1 MIRDFLRRRWSEI
14 RHLWRDIDRDD
25 LDYMH
30 DTAAVDLDPAHPAG
44 HLILIA
50 VSVLLLVALIWS
62 ALAQVDEVTHAE
74 GQIIPSS
81 QVQVV
86 QNLEGGIVQE
96 ILVHEGDVV
105 DKDQILLRIDDTRF
119 ASSYQEGRLKY
130 LALLAQVSRLTAET
144 QNKPL
149 DLPPEID
156 KEAPQL
162 ADDARRLYTTRQQ
175 ELASTVQI
183 LEEQRKQR
191 EQELSEM
198 QSREGQLQRSYAL
211 LREEH
216 DRTAPLADE
225 GAISHVELL
234 RLERQVNETRG
245 DLEGI
250 RLRLPAAR
258 AALEE
263 ARGKIEDA
271 KIKFRTDAQGQ
282 LNDAKAELAATAE
295 NNTAALDR
303 VTRTAVRS
311 PMRGTVKRLKV
322 TTVGGVV
329 QPGMDLVEVVP
340 LEDTLLVEAR
350 VNPQD
355 IAFLHPGQR
364 AMVKLSAYDS
374 TIYGALDAT
383 LEHISADSITQEQKD
398 GSKDSNSTTRSYYLI
413 RVRTLD
419 RGYIKDGKS
428 LPIIPGMTASVD
440 VLTGRKS
447 VLHYLL
453 RPIVRAQERALRER

>member
-1 MIRDFLRRRWSEI
+1 MSGNFLSRRWAEV
-14 RHLWRDIDRDD
+14 RLLWRDIDRDD
-25 LDYMH
+25 LDYMT

-44 HLILIA
+44 HLILVA
-50 VSVLLLVALIWS
+50 VTVLLLVALLWA
-62 ALAQVDEVTHAE
+62 ALSKVDEVTHAE

-96 ILVHEGDVV
+96 ILVKEGDVV
-105 DKDQILLRIDDTRF
+105 DKDQVLLRIDPTRF

-130 LALLAQVSRLTAET
+130 LALLAQVARLTAET
-144 QNKPL
+144 QNQPL
-149 DLPPEID
+149 ELPPEIE

-162 ADDARRLYTTRQQ
+162 AGDARRLYATRQQ
-175 ELASTVQI
+175 ELASGVQI

-191 EQELSEM
+191 EQELFEL
-198 QSREGQLQRSYAL
+198 QSRAGQLERSYAL
-211 LREEH
+211 LRDEH
-216 DRTAPLADE
+216 DRTAPLATE
-225 GAISHVELL
+225 GVISQVELL
-234 RLERQVNETRG
+234 RLKRQVNETRG
-245 DLEGI
+245 DLDGV

-258 AALEE
+258 SALEE
-263 ARGKIEDA
+263 ARGKIEDV
-271 KIKFRTDAQGQ
+271 KIKFRTEAQGQ
-282 LNDAKAELAATAE
+282 LNDAKAELAATAQ

-350 VNPQD
+350 VQPQD

-364 AMVKLSAYDS
+364 AMVKLTAYDS
-374 TIYGALDAT
+374 TIYGALEAK
-383 LEHISADSITQEQKD
+383 LEHISADSITQEDKD
-398 GSKDSNSTTRSYYLI
+398 GGERSFFLI

-419 RGYIKDGKS
+419 HGYLKDGES
-428 LPIIPGMTASVD
+428 LPIIPGMTATVD

-453 RPIVRAQERALRER
+453 RPIARAQERALRER

>member
-1 MIRDFLRRRWSEI
+1 MNRDFLTRRWAEI
-14 RHLWRDIDRDD
+14 RHLWRDVDRDD
-25 LDYMH
+25 LDFMH

-50 VSVLLLVALIWS
+50 VAALMLVALLWS

-144 QNKPL
+144 QDKPL
-149 DLPPEID
+149 VLPPEIG

-225 GAISHVELL
+225 GAISRVELL

-245 DLEGI
+245 DLEGV

-258 AALEE
+258 SAVEE
-263 ARGKIEDA
+263 ARSKIEDA

-340 LEDTLLVEAR
+340 LEDKLLVEAR
-350 VNPQD
+350 VRPQD

-364 AMVKLSAYDS
+364 AMVKLTAYDS
-374 TIYGALDAT
+374 TIYGALEAT
-383 LEHISADSITQEQKD
+383 LEHISADTITQEEKD
-398 GSKDSNSTTRSYYLI
+398 GNSRSYYLI

-419 RGYIKDGKS
+419 HGYLKDGKS
-428 LPIIPGMTASVD
+428 LPIIPGMTATVD

-447 VLHYLL
+447 VLHYLMK
-453 RPIVRAQERALRER
+453 PIVRAEERALRER

>member
-1 MIRDFLRRRWSEI
+1 MNYLKRRWAEL
-14 RHLWRDIDRDD
+14 RLLWRDIDRDD
-25 LDYMH
+25 LDYMA
-30 DTAAVDLDPAHPAG
+30 DTTAVDLDPAHPAG
-44 HLILIA
+44 HLIL
-50 VSVLLLVALIWS
+50 VTVTVLLLVALVWA
-62 ALAQVDEVTHAE
+62 ALARVDEVTQAE

-96 ILVHEGDVV
+96 ILVKEGDVV
-105 DKDQILLRIDDTRF
+105 DKDQVLLRIDPTRF

-130 LALLAQVSRLTAET
+130 LALMAQVARLAAES
-144 QNKPL
+144 QGQAL
-149 DLPPEID
+149 ELPPEVV
-156 KEAPQL
+156 KEAPTL
-162 ADDARRLYTTRQQ
+162 AEDAQRLYQTRQQ
-175 ELASTVQI
+175 QLASSVQI
-183 LEEQRKQR
+183 LTEQRDQR
-191 EQELSEM
+191 QQEVAEL
-198 QSREGQLQRSYAL
+198 QSRAAQLARSYEL
-211 LREEH
+211 LREEL

-225 GAISHVELL
+225 GVISHVELL
-234 RLERQVNETRG
+234 RLQRQVNETRG
-245 DLEGI
+245 DLEGV

-258 AALEE
+258 SALEE
-263 ARGKIEDA
+263 ARGKIEEA
-271 KIKFRTDAQGQ
+271 RIKFRTEAQGE
-282 LNDAKAELAATAE
+282 LNEAKAELAAMAE

-350 VNPQD
+350 VKPQD
-355 IAFLHPGQR
+355 IAFLHPGQA
-364 AMVKLSAYDS
+364 AMVKLTAYDS
-374 TIYGALDAT
+374 TIYGALEAK
-383 LEHISADSITQEQKD
+383 LEHISADSITQKD
-398 GSKDSNSTTRSYYLI
+398 DNVGERSFFLI

-419 RGYIKDGKS
+419 HGYLKDGQS
-428 LPIIPGMTASVD
+428 LPIIPGMTATVD

-453 RPIVRAQERALRER
+453 RPIARAQERALRER

>member
-1 MIRDFLRRRWSEI
+1 MRFLQRRWAEL
-14 RHLWRDIDRDD
+14 RQLWRDIDRDD
-25 LDYMH
+25 LDYMA
-30 DTAAVDLDPAHPAG
+30 DTVAVDLDPAHPAG
-44 HLILIA
+44 HLILAA
-50 VSVLLLVALIWS
+50 VTVLLVVALVWA
-62 ALAQVDEVTHAE
+62 ALAKVDEVTQAD

-96 ILVHEGDVV
+96 LLVKEGDVV

-119 ASSYQEGRLKY
+119 ASSYEEGRLKY
-130 LALLAQVSRLTAET
+130 LALLAQVARLTAET
-144 QNKPL
+144 QSSPL
-149 DLPPEID
+149 ELPPEIA
-156 KEAPQL
+156 KEAPAL
-162 ADDARRLYTTRQQ
+162 AEDARRLYQTRQQ
-175 ELASTVQI
+175 ELGSNVQI

-191 EQELSEM
+191 EQEVFEL
-198 QSREGQLQRSYAL
+198 QSRAGQLSRSYEL
-211 LREEH
+211 LREEL
-216 DRTAPLADE
+216 DRTAPLVDE
-225 GAISHVELL
+225 GVISHVELL
-234 RLERQVNETRG
+234 RLKRQVNETRG
-245 DLEGI
+245 DLEGV

-258 AALEE
+258 SALDE
-263 ARGKIEDA
+263 ARGKIEEA
-271 KIKFRTDAQGQ
+271 RIKFRTDAQGQ
-282 LNDAKAELAATAE
+282 LNEAKAELAGMAA

-350 VNPQD
+350 IKPQD
-355 IAFLHPGQR
+355 IAFVHPGQR
-364 AMVKLSAYDS
+364 AMVKLTAYDS
-374 TIYGALDAT
+374 TLYGALEAT
-383 LEHISADSITQEQKD
+383 LEHISADSITQKD
-398 GSKDSNSTTRSYYLI
+398 DSGSERSFFLI

-419 RGYIKDGKS
+419 HGYVKDGQS
-428 LPIIPGMTASVD
+428 LPIIPGMTATVD
-440 VLTGRKS
+440 ILTGRKS

>member
-1 MIRDFLRRRWSEI
+1 MRFLQRRWAEL
-14 RHLWRDIDRDD
+14 RQPWRDIDRDD
-25 LDYMH
+25 LDYMA
-30 DTAAVDLDPAHPAG
+30 DTVAVDLDPAHPAG
-44 HLILIA
+44 HLILAA
-50 VSVLLLVALIWS
+50 VTVLLVVALVWA
-62 ALAQVDEVTHAE
+62 ALAKVDEVTQAD

-96 ILVHEGDVV
+96 LLVKEGDVV

-119 ASSYQEGRLKY
+119 ASSYEEGRLKY
-130 LALLAQVSRLTAET
+130 LALLAQVARLTAET
-144 QNKPL
+144 QSSPL
-149 DLPPEID
+149 ELPPEIA
-156 KEAPQL
+156 KEAPAL
-162 ADDARRLYTTRQQ
+162 AEDARRLYQTRQQ
-175 ELASTVQI
+175 ELGSNVQI

-191 EQELSEM
+191 EQEVFEL
-198 QSREGQLQRSYAL
+198 QSRAGQLSRSYEL
-211 LREEH
+211 LREEL
-216 DRTAPLADE
+216 DRTAPLVDE
-225 GAISHVELL
+225 GVISHVELL
-234 RLERQVNETRG
+234 RLKRQVNETRG
-245 DLEGI
+245 DLEGV

-258 AALEE
+258 SALDE
-263 ARGKIEDA
+263 ARGKIEEA
-271 KIKFRTDAQGQ
+271 RIKFRTDAQGQ
-282 LNDAKAELAATAE
+282 LNEAKAELAGMAA

-350 VNPQD
+350 IKPQD
-355 IAFLHPGQR
+355 IAFVHPGQR
-364 AMVKLSAYDS
+364 AMVKLTAYDS
-374 TIYGALDAT
+374 TLYGALEAT
-383 LEHISADSITQEQKD
+383 LEHISADSITQKD
-398 GSKDSNSTTRSYYLI
+398 DSGSERSFFLI

-419 RGYIKDGKS
+419 HGYVKDGQS
-428 LPIIPGMTASVD
+428 LPIIPGMTATVD
-440 VLTGRKS
+440 ILTGRKS